1 MVRVSGALLRPYALR
16 ALGVNESLR
25 YAEPVTEESTLWQ
38 RSRQAAYAEI
48 TSTAMRLFLD
58 QGFEQTTIDQ
68 IATTAGISR
77 RSFFRYFGTKEDV
90 VLGGL
95 AQQGE
100 LMRDALENVPLTV
113 EPWDALRKAL
123 DAVDALAVEP
133 GVTLKIAKMMY
144 GTPSLRARS
153 IEKHLLWQ
161 SLLVPNIRRRLGLA
175 DDDVTDP
182 APAAIVASAITCLD
196 VAGELWVHGGGTED
210 LGALYDRTVAAVR
223 SGS

>member
-1 MVRVSGALLRPYALR
+1 M
-16 ALGVNESLR
+16 
-25 YAEPVTEESTLWQ
+25 TEESTLWQ
-38 RSRQAAYAEI
+38 RTRQAAYAEI
-48 TSTAMRLFLD
+48 TGTAMRLFLD

-100 LMRDALENVPLTV
+100 LMRDALESVPLTV
-113 EPWDALRKAL
+113 EPWDALRQAL
-123 DAVDALAVEP
+123 HAVDALAVEP
-133 GVTLKIAKMMY
+133 DVTLKIAKMMY
-144 GTPSLRARS
+144 GIPSLRARS
-153 IEKHLLWQ
+153 IEKHLHWQ

-175 DDDVTDP
+175 DDDAADP
-182 APAAIVASAITCLD
+182 APAAIVASAIACLD

-210 LGALYDRTVAAVR
+210 LGALYDRAVAAVR
-223 SGS
+223 SA

>member
-1 MVRVSGALLRPYALR
+1 MIRASGAVLRPYALLT
-16 ALGVNESLR
+16 LGVNESLR

-100 LMRDALENVPLTV
+100 LMADALENVPLTV
-113 EPWDALRKAL
+113 EPWDALRQAL
-123 DAVDALAVEP
+123 HAVDALAVEA

-153 IEKHLLWQ
+153 IEKHLHWQ

-175 DDDVTDP
+175 DDDAADP

-210 LGALYDRTVAAVR
+210 LGALYDRAVSAVR
-223 SGS
+223 SGA